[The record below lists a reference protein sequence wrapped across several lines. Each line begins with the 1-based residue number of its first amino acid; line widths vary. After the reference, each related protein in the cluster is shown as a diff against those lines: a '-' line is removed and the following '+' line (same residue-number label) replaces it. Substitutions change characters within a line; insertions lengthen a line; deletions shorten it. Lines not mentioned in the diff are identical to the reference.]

1 MKIQKIEWKNIF
13 SYGDDVYTL
22 DFGDTGKL
30 WQLSGVSGSGK
41 SSLLTIPKLLL
52 FGKTEGGEG
61 KPVSVTDI
69 ANRKNKK
76 GWIRGTIVKG
86 NDTYVIERTFSPS
99 GLVLYK
105 NGDNLDKAGLKNIQG
120 IIDDE
125 ILDGMPYHIFANVM
139 SLSLNNF
146 KSFISMTPA
155 DKRAIIDKIFSMEII
170 NKVYELVKK
179 DRKELGNSIN
189 VSNSQI
195 YSLEQTIKTSMVE
208 LEKLNNQVV
217 IESPEEKLAAIS
229 TKLNKVAEL
238 YRQQNDLYAD
248 NYKKYS
254 ELEGIDRQICQA
266 INGENIEISHLK
278 DQLNLFSQSRCPTCG
293 TPFDS
298 DEFDSVR
305 LSLTKKLDERE
316 ATVETYNTNLEKV
329 RTSKQ
334 EYTAVLTEIQ
344 ANISKINVKQSELM
358 TEYRTIESLSNQ
370 TTQTDAIQKI
380 IDSTN
385 ESKEKLE
392 KSIEE
397 SNSKM
402 KLLDIMEELY
412 SVDGIKQTLMSVYI
426 PTLNQEIEKTLQF
439 LGFPYSLS
447 FDNNFD
453 PHLEDVTGEIKPQSL
468 STGEHKKVD
477 LTVLCSL
484 LKMLKIK
491 YPQINLV
498 CLDETVSSLDYMSS
512 TEIIKYLKEI
522 STDMDMNIF
531 IVSHT
536 QLDEN
541 LFDKHILVEKPAEYS
556 ILTYLN

>member
-1 MKIQKIEWKNIF
+1 MRIQKIEWKNIF

-22 DFGDTGKL
+22 DFGDNGKL
-30 WQLSGVSGSGK
+30 WQLSGKSGSGK

-61 KPVSVTDI
+61 KPVSVTEI
-69 ANRKNKK
+69 ANRINKK
-76 GWIRGTIVKG
+76 GWIRGTVLKG
-86 NDTYVIERTFSPS
+86 SDTYIIERTFSPS
-99 GLVLYK
+99 GLVIYK
-105 NGDNLDKAGLKNIQG
+105 NNENLDKAGLKNMQA

-170 NKVYELVKK
+170 NRVYELVKK

-189 VSNSQI
+189 ISNSQI
-195 YSLEQTIKTSMVE
+195 FSLEQTIKTSQME
-208 LEKLNNQVV
+208 LDNLNNNVPV
-217 IESPEEKLAAIS
+217 ESPEEKLTVINE
-229 TKLNKVAEL
+229 KLAKVAEL
-238 YRQQNDLYAD
+238 YRQQNDLYAE
-248 NYKKYS
+248 NYKQYS
-254 ELEGIDRQICQA
+254 ELEGMDRQICQA
-266 INGENIEISHLK
+266 INGENIEISHIREK
-278 DQLNLFSQSRCPTCG
+278 INLFNQDKCPTCG
-293 TPFDS
+293 TPFNS
-298 DEFDSVR
+298 SEFEEI
-305 LSLTKKLDERE
+305 KEKLISAMNERE
-316 ATVETYNTNLEKV
+316 STLETYNTNLQKV
-329 RTSKQ
+329 RDRKQ
-334 EYTAVLTEIQ
+334 EFTTVLAELQ
-344 ANISKINVKQSELM
+344 SNISKITAKQNDLL
-358 TEYRTIESLSNQ
+358 TEYRTIESLSKQ

-385 ESKEKLE
+385 ESKAKLE

-412 SVDGIKQTLMSVYI
+412 SVDGIKQTLMSAYI
-426 PTLNQEIEKTLQF
+426 PTLNQEIEKTLNF
-439 LGFPYSLS
+439 LGFPYSLT

-498 CLDETVSSLDYMSS
+498 CLDETVSSLDYESS

-522 STDMDMNIF
+522 STEMDMNIF

-541 LFDKHILVEKPAEYS
+541 LFDEHILVEKPAEYS